1 MKKLFIL
8 LLMVLLPSLLSYAK
22 RYYPVWTC
30 DNTGNSHYCGEGY
43 VDFEITSKYLMDR
56 NENKKYDLIGVYDNG
71 DRHYE
76 CKYNLGHIPFKRTII
91 ISADQK
97 NARVIGGAQGQP
109 SWRTDFVDDK
119 AKRDRLYAEHYMDRT
134 DGIDFSMPSNYGSS
148 NDGSST
154 RRSSNSKAS
163 CPHCHGTGVDLS
175 PSSGGGRAS
184 HLAHYNS
191 AGQDCPYCGRKTKHY
206 HYKCLH

>member
-1 MKKLFIL
+1 MKKLLAL
-8 LLMVLLPSLLSYAK
+8 LALIVLPSLLSYAK

-30 DNTGNSHYCGEGY
+30 DNIGNSHYCSDGY
-43 VDFEITSKYLMDR
+43 VDYEITSQYLIDR
-56 NENKKYDLIGVYDNG
+56 TENKKYVLIGVYDNG

-76 CKYNLGHIPFKRTII
+76 CKYVLGHVPFKRTII
-91 ISADQK
+91 LSSDQK
-97 NARVIGGAQGQP
+97 NARVIGGSNGQP

-119 AKRDRLYAEHYMDRT
+119 AKRDQLYSEHYMERT
-134 DGIDFSMPSNYGSS
+134 DGIDFSMPSNNGSS
-148 NDGSST
+148 NNSST
-154 RRSSNSKAS
+154 KKSSSSAAN
-163 CPHCHGTGVDLS
+163 CPHCHGTGVFLS

-191 AGQDCPYCGRKTKHY
+191 AGQVCPFCGRKTEHY